1 MTSSI
6 QQERL
11 DAIRK
16 KLRSEGADGFILSN
30 GDAFFSE
37 YPPEH
42 EKRLEWLTGFTG
54 SAGTVVVLDHEQ
66 PSRSAFFT
74 DGRYTIQAKNE
85 IDESLYEIHNSS
97 ETSPLEWLKKNA
109 AGDSIAYD
117 PSLVSIA
124 QLARWSEQVRNVL
137 WVPIKPNPVNDIW
150 DDRPEPT
157 AAPAFAYPQEY
168 AGKTRNEK
176 VMEVATWLD
185 DNELSGVLL
194 TQPESINWLLN
205 IRGNDIEHTPLLLC
219 RAIVLADGKVALYAD
234 ESKVPKE
241 LREGVKLYAPEL
253 LRKHCKRWNSP
264 TIALQP
270 SVTPV
275 NLQRAL
281 KASGTK
287 IIHHQD
293 PCSLPKALKNTTEL
307 SHIRQTHLTDGLAL
321 TKFLH
326 WLDSHESE
334 ITELSAANQL
344 EAFRRESPDFREP
357 SFPTISGF
365 GENGAIVHYG
375 VNEKS
380 SLTFTKGSLYLV
392 DSGGQ
397 YLGGTTDVTRTISI
411 GEPTTEMR
419 ENYTRVLQGHIAI
432 STALFP
438 KGTNGNQLDSL
449 ARMPL
454 WQVGQDYDHGTSH
467 GVGCY
472 MGVHEGPQSISKR
485 SNGVSLQAGMI
496 LSNEPGYYKT
506 GEYGI
511 RIENLVEV
519 VATDHPQFLTFRNLT
534 CAPLD
539 GRLVVKEMLTEK
551 EITWWNHYH
560 SWVRESLSDK
570 LNPLQAEWLKNA
582 SKAL

>member
-1 MTSSI
+1 MDSTI

-54 SAGTVVVLDHEQ
+54 SSGTVVVLDHEQ

-85 IDESLYEIHNSS
+85 VDESLYEIHNIS
-97 ETSPLEWLKKNA
+97 ETTPLEWLKKNA

-117 PSLVSIA
+117 EWLVSVA
-124 QLARWSEQVRNVL
+124 QLKQWREQVRNVL
-137 WVPIKPNPVNDIW
+137 WVPMRPNPINEIW
-150 DDRPEPT
+150 TERPAPT
-157 AAPAFAYPQEY
+157 DAPAFAYPLEY
-168 AGKTRNEK
+168 AGRSRSEK
-176 VMEVATWLD
+176 VMEIATWLC
-185 DNELSGVLL
+185 DNELDGVLL

-219 RAIVLADGKVALYAD
+219 QAIVTADGKMALYAP
-234 ESKVPKE
+234 EHKVPKE
-241 LREGVKLYAPEL
+241 LREGLKLYAPEF
-253 LRKHCKRWNSP
+253 LRKHCKRWNFP

-275 NLQRAL
+275 RLQRAL

-287 IIHHQD
+287 IIHRQD
-293 PCSLPKALKNTTEL
+293 PCTLPKALKNKVEL
-307 SHIRQTHLTDGLAL
+307 QHIRQTHQTDGLAL

-326 WLDSHESE
+326 WLDNYEGE
-334 ITELSAANQL
+334 ITEISASNRL
-344 EAFRRESPDFREP
+344 EDFRKESTEFREP

-365 GENGAIVHYG
+365 GENGAIVHYRAD
-375 VNEKS
+375 EKS
-380 SLTFTKGSLYLV
+380 SLKFTEGNLYLV

-397 YLGGTTDVTRTISI
+397 YLGGTTDVTRTIAI
-411 GEPTTEMR
+411 GEPSDEMR

-432 STALFP
+432 STARFP

-454 WQVGQDYDHGTSH
+454 WQVGRDYDHGTSH

-485 SNGVSLQAGMI
+485 SNGVALQAGMV

-519 VATDHPQFLTFRNLT
+519 ITTDHPNFLTFRPLT

-539 GRLVVKEMLTEK
+539 RRLAVKEMLTDA
-551 EITWWNHYH
+551 EIEWWNDYH
-560 SWVRESLSDK
+560 QWVWDSLNDSIPSEMK
-570 LNPLQAEWLKNA
+570 EWLKQA
-582 SKAL
+582 TATL